1 MSRDSRPRVVRLD
14 SSRSASRPRPLD
26 ATVLTHI
33 ITTQDEVG
41 RAGLDPLKVVD
52 VITRR
57 AQELTRSSGAV
68 VEMVDGT
75 DMFYWSASG
84 VAATQKGLRIPIENS
99 LSGSS
104 VIARLNLRGMPELI
118 KVLSGRT
125 ETVSELDALRARIG
139 DDPKSWLP
147 IFMGRD

>member
-68 VEMVDGT
+68 VEMVEPL
-75 DMFYWSASG
+75 G
-84 VAATQKGLRIPIENS
+84 VAVVVECTHFCMVMRGVQQSSAVTTT
-99 LSGSS
+99 SS
-104 VIARLNLRGMPELI
+104 VRGCFESNPKTRAEFFSILHN
-118 KVLSGRT
+118 GR
-125 ETVSELDALRARIG
+125 
-139 DDPKSWLP
+139 
-147 IFMGRD
+147 